1 MIAPL
6 VLLIEDEQAVL
17 KAVARLLSRL
27 GYAVETAANG
37 REALALLQRG
47 SYAAVLCDLQLPD
60 LSGEQ
65 LVATLERERPDLL
78 PRIVF
83 TSGNVSGPAVR
94 RFVELFGCGVLAKPY
109 RLEELR
115 TTLRKATG
123 PRAA

>member
-17 KAVARLLSRL
+17 NAVARLVSRL

-37 REALALLQRG
+37 REALTLLQRG
-47 SYAAVLCDLQLPD
+47 SSAAVLCDLQLPD

-123 PRAA
+123 PRPA

>member
-1 MIAPL
+1 MNGPRVL
-6 VLLIEDEQAVL
+6 VIDDEQSVL
-17 KAVARLLSRL
+17 KAVARLVSRL
-27 GYAVETAANG
+27 GYAVETAATG
-37 REALALLQRG
+37 SEALALLQRG

-60 LSGEQ
+60 LTGEQ
-65 LVATLERERPDLL
+65 LVATLEHERPDLL

-83 TSGNVSGPAVR
+83 TSGNASGAGVR